1 MELSNE
7 TIKIFV
13 FIGTLL
19 LTYVIFRINRYIFK
33 KIYKIRKAL
42 YLRFFE
48 RMLSSV
54 ILVGGAVI
62 ALSSFGG
69 FDTIWKTMLGGTA
82 FISAVLI
89 FAAQDV
95 IKDNLAGLMITVYKP
110 FEIGNRVQLEDGTA
124 GIIRDIT
131 MRHVVLQLQDTQV
144 IIVPNSKLNAM
155 SIRNFSYM
163 EEYRSALFQ
172 FHIAYDSDVEKA
184 MRVIA
189 HAIMESEYS
198 VPGKK
203 TDHGMEYGPV
213 YFMAFEDSSL
223 LLTTTVYYEASS
235 PSETVISDINLRV
248 DHALQENGIEIP
260 YAYLNVVQKERKH
273 EDAHA

>member
-54 ILVGGAVI
+54 ILVGGVVI

-110 FEIGNRVQLEDGTA
+110 FEIGNRVQL
-124 GIIRDIT
+124 
-131 MRHVVLQLQDTQV
+131 QDTQV

-155 SIRNFSYM
+155 SIRNYSYM

-203 TDHGMEYGPV
+203 TDHGMEYGPI

-223 LLTTTVYYEASS
+223 RLTTTVYYEASS
-235 PSETVISDINLRV
+235 PSEVVISDINLRV
-248 DHALQENGIEIP
+248 DHALRENGIEIP